1 MFKSGKT
8 RLLLL
13 LIILGGVLLYMNMP
27 AEKPVT
33 KEPEAP
39 KQLHTLEKT
48 GAGTVADYT
57 VAAQRVHSAVDSGLA
72 GGKFTVQAGQESRRE
87 VPNKAVEGTIRWHTR
102 QLLVTGPGE
111 VQPETVRQALTGP
124 LAGSGGEVLNSEND
138 TYQGQ
143 AVVRL
148 DVGLRDTLAGDKIT
162 IITDRIYLPRPKR
175 AESLPKGQGRL
186 AFVIDDFGYSAEA
199 INAFAAMPRPVTF
212 AVIPYR
218 QFSNEAA
225 SRALS
230 AGHQVML
237 HLPMEPLTASEQS
250 EATTVKV
257 AMSDQEI
264 RDTVTKAIGAV
275 PGIVG
280 VNNHQG
286 SKATADRRV
295 MRTVL
300 GVLKTND
307 LFFVDSRTNGQS
319 VAADTARQLGV
330 RTGSN
335 EVFLDNHNDVD
346 YVKGQLRTA
355 IRLAIQH
362 GNAIVIGHARLTTA
376 TALREMIPDIEAAGV
391 NIVFASQLVK

>member
-13 LIILGGVLLYMNMP
+13 LIVLGGMLLYMNTP
-27 AEKPVT
+27 SEKPAT
-33 KEPEAP
+33 KEQEAP
-39 KQLHTLEKT
+39 KQLYTLEKT
-48 GAGTVADYT
+48 GAGAVADYT
-57 VAAQRVHSAVDSGLA
+57 VTAQRIHTAVDSGLA
-72 GGKFTVQAGQESRRE
+72 GGKYTVQGGQEARRE
-87 VPNKAVEGTIRWHTR
+87 VANKAIEGVIRWHAR

-111 VQPETVRQALTGP
+111 VQPEAVQQAV
-124 LAGSGGEVLNSEND
+124 AGSIKSSGGEVLDSQND

-148 DVGLRDTLAGDKIT
+148 DVGVRDTLAGDKIT
-162 IITDRIYLPRPKR
+162 IITDRIYVPRPKK
-175 AESLPKGQGRL
+175 AETSVGQGRL
-186 AFVIDDFGYSAEA
+186 AIVIDDFGYSSEA
-199 INAFAAMPRPVTF
+199 IGAFAAMPRPVTF

-237 HLPMEPLTASEQS
+237 HLPMEPLTAAEQS
-250 EATTVKV
+250 ESITVKV
-257 AMSDQEI
+257 AMTDQEI
-264 RDTVTKAIGAV
+264 RDTVTKAINAV

-286 SKATADRRV
+286 SRATADRRV
-295 MRTVL
+295 MRAVL
-300 GVLKTND
+300 GVLKANN

-319 VAADTARQLGV
+319 VAADTARQMGV
-330 RTGSN
+330 RSGSN
-335 EVFLDNHNDVD
+335 EVFLDNRNEVD

-355 IRLAIQH
+355 IRLAVQH
-362 GNAIVIGHARLTTA
+362 GNAIAIGHARLTTA

-391 NIVFASQLVK
+391 KIVFVSQMVK